1 MFNSI
6 YSTKEKAADLQ
17 QMLIMVNLGLG
28 IVCSLCGG
36 KNGKGQKQL
45 H

>member
-17 QMLIMVNLGLG
+17 QMLIMVDLGLG
-28 IVCSLCGG
+28 SVCSLCG
-36 KNGKGQKQL
+36 KNKGKG
-45 H
+45 